1 MTQQRLL
8 CTLALCLA
16 AVSIDVATAFT
27 TAKHHAVAAAVVSPL
42 PTMRTTTMIL
52 RSSAETSVTDGS
64 TTAAGSSEDT
74 DDVTCFVVND
84 EEIAT
89 EGEDP
94 HVVCTA
100 EPDDYAWFNGVDPKA
115 MRETKG
121 EENDA
126 EECVEGESYKGEPEW
141 ECE

>member
-16 AVSIDVATAFT
+16 AVSTDVTTAFT
-27 TAKHHAVAAAVVSPL
+27 ATKNHVVVVSPL
-42 PTMRTTTMIL
+42 STMRTTTTIL
-52 RSSAETSVTDGS
+52 RSSAETSVSDGT
-64 TTAAGSSEDT
+64 TTASSSEDPDT

-84 EEIAT
+84 EEIVT
-89 EGEDP
+89 EGEKP

-115 MRETKG
+115 MREARG

-126 EECVEGESYKGEPEW
+126 EECVAGESFRGEPEW